1 MAENASQTSNFI
13 GQSAQEAKAMM
24 QHAANTNEEL
34 RYKLTRYEQEAQE
47 LRRQF
52 AHTEHQIIDEHRHQA
67 HSFAQAEH
75 AELLR
80 TKLHASTEQAA
91 AASSSHALQ
100 ATRAKLEDF
109 HAECHTLRVPTDG
122 RTFTLCIRRRF

>member
-1 MAENASQTSNFI
+1 MQLHGACRRIDELEARMAENASQASNFI
-13 GQSAQEAKAMM
+13 GQSAQEARTMM

-34 RYKLTRYEQEAQE
+34 RYKLTHYEQEAQE
-47 LRRQF
+47 LRRQC

-75 AELLR
+75 AELQR
-80 TKLHASTEQAA
+80 MKLHASTEQAA
-91 AASSSHALQ
+91 ATSSSHALQ

-109 HAECHTLRVPTDG
+109 HAE
-122 RTFTLCIRRRF
+122 